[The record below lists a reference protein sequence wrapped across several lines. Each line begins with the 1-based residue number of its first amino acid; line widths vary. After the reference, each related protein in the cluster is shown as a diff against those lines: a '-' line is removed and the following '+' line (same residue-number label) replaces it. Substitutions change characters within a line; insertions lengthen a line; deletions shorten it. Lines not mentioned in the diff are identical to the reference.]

1 MANVLESKGPTESC
15 RQGGRREQ
23 NQVVSIEIHWKGAK
37 SSFHVIYTLL
47 KNYKC
52 FFFARVLKKV
62 IFGRFCENGLEW

>member
-37 SSFHVIYTLL
+37 SSFHVI
-47 KNYKC
+47 
-52 FFFARVLKKV
+52 
-62 IFGRFCENGLEW
+62 